1 MISLL
6 TGVISENML
15 QKSQARK
22 EELNAR
28 PAPATL
34 ATSWTELKAGE
45 AALNAGK
52 SCTFWACAE

>member
-1 MISLL
+1 MLSLL

-45 AALNAGK
+45 ATYRCIGV
-52 SCTFWACAE
+52 